1 MAAGIIYTEI
11 DLDSRKFDATQKRIL
26 YDAKTMAINVEDSW
40 KVLGQKSD
48 VMYNAMR
55 QQAINAY
62 EGIKSRATSS
72 AAEIVR
78 AEEAKNAKIKALNEQ
93 QFGAQISFLDSLKK
107 NWIAVS
113 AAVIATY
120 YATEKMYNFIRSIA
134 SAGNDIQRM
143 SRVFNM
149 ATDDFQKWSYV
160 ARMADVDIEGFGQGF
175 KFLTRSMSEAL
186 QGSGDAAKAFNLLG
200 INLKDTT
207 GKTKDQQ
214 TIMMETIGTLEKY
227 ADGVD
232 RDALMLA
239 IFGRGWMSIKPLV
252 DQGTKA
258 IEENRL
264 EAERLNL
271 VLGKDVIKSLSES
284 GNAFKRWESTFKVA
298 RLETF
303 APMVEILGSML
314 ERVMALK
321 RAWGESGI
329 MGIYKEIIAG
339 QEKARIEHLPAAAW
353 TKEWVAGWTPPIA
366 KPKPQAPGLP
376 GKAEYPEW
384 RSIMGEERI
393 QGEKEYWEAQHKTW
407 EIENKIIAIEG
418 DRAQQLADDM
428 FPSMD
433 KVTKIQEQMTE
444 GAEKLRVKLVEV
456 QILVGDFGWEDYA
469 SGALEASSAGER
481 AMNKMAI
488 ANEAAAAQAIKAQEI
503 WDSIGR
509 DTMSVLS
516 SNMVNLMSATES
528 WGEKFRKVGESIIQ
542 TLMQIIVR
550 QMLMNS
556 LFESSEGG
564 GKGFLGKGSGIG
576 GLFTTAVGWF
586 GAEGGI
592 TPDLLAR
599 YPLHSYAMGGIATSP
614 QIGIFGEGG
623 GSGEAFV
630 PLKNG
635 KIPVEGGGGGGIT
648 VYQYVQV
655 LDPNTF
661 NKVYGG
667 VMKNITENTIAEGKR
682 YSKRGMR

>member
-1 MAAGIIYTEI
+1 MSTIAQLAVELVINSAKFTEGMQRSQKS
-11 DLDSRKFDATQKRIL
+11 LDSMKSSLSTISFA
-26 YDAKTMAINVEDSW
+26 AIVN
-40 KVLGQKSD
+40 LGEKAFQTGQQ
-48 VMYNAMR
+48 VYNF
-55 QQAINAY
+55 
-62 EGIKSRATSS
+62 
-72 AAEIVR
+72 
-78 AEEAKNAKIKALNEQ
+78 AKNITQ
-93 QFGAQISFLDSLKK
+93 
-107 NWIAVS
+107 
-113 AAVIATY
+113 
-120 YATEKMYNFIRSIA
+120 
-134 SAGNDIQRM
+134 AGNDIQKM
-143 SRVFNM
+143 SRIFNM
-149 ATDDFQKWSYV
+149 SIDDFQKWSYV
-160 ARMADVDIEGFGQGF
+160 TKMADVDIEGFGQGF

-186 QGSGDAAKAFNLLG
+186 QGSGDAAKAFSILG

-214 TIMMETIGTLEKY
+214 TVMMEIIGTLEKY

-258 IEENRL
+258 IEANRQ

-284 GNAFKRWESTFKVA
+284 EDAFKRWESTFKVA

-321 RAWGESGI
+321 RAWGEGGFT
-329 MGIYKEIIAG
+329 GIYKEIISG
-339 QEKARIEHLPAAAW
+339 QEAARIEHLPAAAW
-353 TKEWVAGWTPPIA
+353 TKGWVAGWTPPVA
-366 KPKPQAPGLP
+366 KPKPQTPGLP
-376 GKAEYPEW
+376 GAEYPEW
-384 RSIMGEERI
+384 RSILGEERT
-393 QGEKEYWEAQHKTW
+393 QAEKEYWEVQHKTW
-407 EIENKIIAIEG
+407 EIEDKIIAIEG

-428 FPSMD
+428 FPSME

-444 GAEKLRVKLVEV
+444 GAEKLRIKLVEM
-456 QILVGDFGWEDYA
+456 QILVSDFGWEDYA

-481 AMNKMAI
+481 AVNQMAVVNKAV
-488 ANEAAAAQAIKAQEI
+488 AAQVIKTQEI
-503 WDSIGR
+503 FDSIGR
-509 DTMSVLS
+509 DAMGLLS
-516 SNMVNLMSATES
+516 SNMVNLMSITES
-528 WGEKFRKVGESIIQ
+528 WGEKFRKVGESILQMIVQITVKQ
-542 TLMQIIVR
+542 TLMEA
-550 QMLMNS
+550 

-576 GLFTTAVGWF
+576 GLFTKIVGWF

-635 KIPVEGGGGGGIT
+635 KIPVEGGRGGNT
-648 VYQYVQV
+648 YNY
-655 LDPNTF
+655 NTF
-661 NKVYGG
+661 IQATDLGSFARLYGP
-667 VMKNITENTIAEGKR
+667 TIESIFYEGKR
-682 YSKRGMR
+682 YNKRALR